1 MTLYNVTFNIKDK
14 RNILEPSIPDS
25 AGDGENKTIKR
36 VCLTDSIAH
45 CMQAIAVGN
54 RDIRVGATLI
64 IREVSLKNLDKKLL
78 ISPRELKERGL
89 VPDALENNEFWY
101 LGKVKFKCI
110 TCKIVDFDA
119 EIDLA
124 WTCIPIQ
131 SCREIIKKYIPKFPV
146 YRYKITKN
154 LYEAAMQYCNKH
166 QLWDTEDNV
175 WDELAMIP
183 WAQKRSIEDLK
194 LLRVED

>member
-64 IREVSLKNLDKKLL
+64 IREVNLKNLNKKLL

-131 SCREIIKKYIPKFPV
+131 SCREIIKKYIPSFQFIDI
-146 YRYKITKN
+146 R
-154 LYEAAMQYCNKH
+154 
-166 QLWDTEDNV
+166 
-175 WDELAMIP
+175 
-183 WAQKRSIEDLK
+183 
-194 LLRVED
+194 LLRIYMRQQCNIVISISYGILRIMFGMN